1 MNNEN
6 ESYELEEMR
15 QQIALL
21 KGKLTEQKIVSEQ
34 LLNKTMSNS
43 IDRMKKVMTRQSILV
58 VFALIYCPFGF
69 YYIMGASASLTIC
82 VEIILLITGGLHLYA
97 NSLFLSKKGLSS
109 DLINYDLKIQR
120 FLKFNTLQF
129 AVGMI
134 LVAIMFVWMI
144 VEFRDRLDYIPI
156 MISIAIGGTIGLFI
170 SIRYFFIEIRK
181 RSNLIRENI
190 KQIQELRGE

>member
-1 MNNEN
+1 MNNDN

-43 IDRMKKVMTRQSILV
+43 IDRMKKVMKRQSILA

-69 YYIMGASASLTIC
+69 YYIMEASASLTIC

-97 NSLFLSKKGLSS
+97 NSLFPSKKDLSS
-109 DLINYDLKIQR
+109 DLINNDLKIQR

-134 LVAIMFVWMI
+134 LVAIMLVWMI

-156 MISIAIGGTIGLFI
+156 MISVVIGGIIGLFI